1 MKERHLTIQG
11 TRIDDDSKCYV
22 IAELGNNGQGDVEKT
37 LDLIRAAKMA
47 GVQAVKLQ
55 KRDNKNLFTKAAYD
69 KPYENE
75 NSFGKTYGEHREFL
89 EFGKKE
95 YLEFQQL
102 AKELNLHFFATA
114 FDHASA
120 DFLEDIDLPLYK
132 IASADLKN
140 LPLLKHVAGFKKP
153 LIISTGGGSLD
164 DVRRVYEEI
173 APINPQLCFL
183 QCTATYPTEAKDM
196 HLRVLPT
203 LREAFP
209 DVVIGLSD
217 HFNGISLTVAAYVL
231 GARVIEKHFTLNHTW
246 KGTDHALSLEPI
258 GMHKM
263 VRDLERAREALGS
276 AEKQVLP
283 QEIPAITKMG
293 KSLFAARD
301 LPVGTVITREHV
313 AIKVPAGGLPP
324 YEIDS
329 LIGKTTKTSLVEDDF
344 FTADNVA

>member
-1 MKERHLTIQG
+1 MKDRHLTIQG
-11 TRIDDDSKCYV
+11 TRIDDDSNCYV

-55 KRDNKNLFTKAAYD
+55 KRENKTLFTKAAYN

-89 EFGKKE
+89 EFGKKD

-102 AKELNLHFFATA
+102 AKELDIHFFATA

-120 DFLEDIDLPLYK
+120 DFLADLDLPLYK

-153 LIISTGGGSLD
+153 MIISSGGGSLD
-164 DVRRVYEEI
+164 DVKRVYEEI

-183 QCTATYPTEAKDM
+183 QCTATYPTEARDM
-196 HLRVLPT
+196 HLRVIPT

-276 AEKQVLP
+276 PEKQVLP

-301 LPVGTVITREHV
+301 LPAGTVITSEHV
-313 AIKVPAGGLPP
+313 AIKVPAGGMPP

-329 LIGKTTKTSLVEDDF
+329 LIGKKLKAALAEDDF
-344 FTADNVA
+344 FTDDNLA